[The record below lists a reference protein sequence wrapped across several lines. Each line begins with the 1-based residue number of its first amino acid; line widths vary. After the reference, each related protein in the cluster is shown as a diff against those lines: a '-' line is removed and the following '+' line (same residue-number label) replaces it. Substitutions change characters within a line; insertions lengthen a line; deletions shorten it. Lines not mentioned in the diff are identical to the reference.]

1 MPKHTEKML
10 DMYMTR
16 ALDMMNEAVR
26 FWNVDTLNKRIEV
39 YEKCLNR
46 LEGRIKR
53 TGGDPLNNSTFIS
66 LSDQIEVFRRSIWMK
81 ENVNRLKAC
90 FGERPE
96 TVSEEEW
103 RENKEKAVNE
113 ILSYVDTRPEL
124 RQSRYGIENDDELEY
139 AEVKISVDDSS
150 LNSNIHP
157 RRNNDLFA
165 LIGDAA
171 AEYDFPG
178 IAEKYPGHTPLLK
191 RKEGRENVT
200 TSLDERVWN
209 DLPDTEKKQ
218 LDPKRYEQTWKNYRW
233 DIRFE
238 KDPERALTQA
248 LSEKLSVDTVRT
260 ISKYPYVAEKYG
272 SETGLLD
279 EIYSK
284 KTLKEKI
291 DFDWQRAIQ
300 EEEYKKLSYN
310 DKEKLS
316 SHVAYKYFDTL
327 TPVEQYRENPKT
339 AVEEYIRKKTPLEEV
354 KKVEKEFPGVV
365 DKVWNDMS
373 WSQREGFDEDRFE
386 KEYRQYSWSKKVE
399 IDSKLAYRWFEKL
412 SPSEMYEES
421 QYQAFQYYKQNG
433 LTEEQL
439 QKVESDNPGA
449 MANYWESLTL
459 NEKRTLYKD
468 RFDKEFAALPWDKK
482 VQLDEKYA
490 EEYWKKLSN
499 PEKYNENQ
507 KRAEDEFSKNPIPWE
522 DVEKI
527 DREHPGYKDDYWK
540 TLSSD
545 VRFEHYLDEL
555 DRRTGYDPDKL
566 QDSSVYLRITQQ
578 GNSYI
583 NRCWQNSS
591 IKQKFE
597 WNPDLVS
604 KELIKNNIKTS
615 DLGNEGLSPKNIVDY
630 INNMTP
636 DQKLKLARA
645 AFDKQFAAKE
655 NWEEKVKYHKEEA
668 ERRFNEAKTIPDK
681 IKVDKGHTFDTL
693 RENKTP
699 LSTIEK
705 EAGATVKEE
714 YFSSLSAT
722 QKREI
727 YTEEYERRWNEADY
741 NDKKKLDPERA
752 KTEIFDPAPYEEKRK
767 LNKDDALKY
776 LSSLDEK
783 ERNMLHPEDA
793 LALKEKAIQEKNK
806 ANSSSKLSKE
816 TLADVENAKKYVDRV
831 LDKNGKINITAMHNP
846 FELSKNLALADK
858 ATIEDIYNLG
868 RIAREA
874 VFRDDLRS
882 KTELGKM
889 GLGTNSQEIYTFV
902 NELFNTSSKVILESY
917 GETIPE
923 TLTDEQKLSFKGK
936 LNEDGYVVLSDQ
948 QKEKLAGFI
957 RNLEPVEVESFSG
970 TGLEKRISVYH
981 NQSLSEGKT
990 LYENNPGMRQ
1000 PVENAVQNESLN
1012 AKADI
1017 EKANLN
1023 TVKEMNEAVLDL
1035 KDQYNA
1041 LRSHGPAIFDSKE
1054 YSNMKTAYNNFI
1066 KAYDN
1071 VLAGKHPDGKVNDKP
1086 EGLSFEDT
1094 TELKRLKDE
1103 MSKAAETYTKAKF
1116 AQKGGGID
1124 MHKTGQGADR
1134 LAFADAL
1141 SEFKISPKVANE
1153 ISSRQTEVKSKN
1165 GEIKKVSLS
1174 TLDRGSKRGR
1184 GHLEFHAKRL
1194 KEKEHERQAANNTN
1208 KQKKAAQM

>member
-1 MPKHTEKML
+1 MPRHTEKML
-10 DMYMTR
+10 DLYMIKT
-16 ALDMMNEAVR
+16 LDMMNDAAKYWDVSA
-26 FWNVDTLNKRIEV
+26 LKKRIEE
-39 YEKCLNR
+39 YQKGLIR
-46 LEGRIKR
+46 LETRIR
-53 TGGDPLNNSTFIS
+53 NNGGIPLNNKTCIS
-66 LSDQIEVFRRSIWMK
+66 LSDQIEVFRRSIWIK
-81 ENVNRLKAC
+81 ENAKRLRNS
-90 FGERPE
+90 FGENPDI
-96 TVSEEEW
+96 VSEEER

-113 ILSYVDTRPEL
+113 ILSYVDNLPEF
-124 RQSRYGIENDDELEY
+124 RQSTFSMANDDELEV
-139 AEVKISVDDSS
+139 AGIEISSDEAS
-150 LNSNIHP
+150 LNRSIHP
-157 RRNNDLFA
+157 RNDSDLFA
-165 LIGDAA
+165 LIGDVA

-178 IAEKYPGHTPLLK
+178 IAEEYPDHTPLLEK
-191 RKEGRENVT
+191 REGRRKVT
-200 TSLDERVWN
+200 TSLEELVWN

-218 LDPKRYEQTWKNYRW
+218 LDPKRYEKTWQNYHW
-233 DIRFE
+233 NTRFE
-238 KDPERALTQA
+238 KDPERALAQA
-248 LSEKLSVDTVRT
+248 LSEKLYVDTVRT
-260 ISKYPYVAEKYG
+260 ISKYPYVVEKYG

-291 DFDWQRAIQ
+291 DFDVNRAIQ
-300 EEEYKKLSYN
+300 EEEFRKLPYSE
-310 DKEKLS
+310 KERLS
-316 SHVAYKYFDTL
+316 IHAAYRYFGTL
-327 TPVEQYRENPKT
+327 TPVEQYREDPET
-339 AVEEYIRKKTPLEEV
+339 AIEEYIKKEAPLDEV

-365 DKVWNDMS
+365 DKVWDKMRWAQKEN
-373 WSQREGFDEDRFE
+373 FDKDRFE
-386 KEYRQYSWSKKVE
+386 TEYRQYSWSKKVE
-399 IDSKLAYRWFEKL
+399 MDRGFANRWFEKL

-421 QYQAFQYYKQNG
+421 QYQAFQYYKENR

-439 QKVESDNPGA
+439 RKVETDFPGS
-449 MANYWESLTL
+449 MDKYWDSLTL
-459 NEKRTLYKD
+459 DEKRNLYKD

-482 VQLDEKYA
+482 VQLDKTLA

-499 PEKYNENQ
+499 PERYNENQ

-527 DREHPGYKDDYWK
+527 DKEHPGYKDDYWK
-540 TLSSD
+540 KLSED
-545 VRFEHYLDEL
+545 VRFEHYIDEL
-555 DRRTGYDPDKL
+555 DRRTGYDPKKL
-566 QDSSVYLRITQQ
+566 QDSSVYSSITRQ
-578 GNSYI
+578 GRRYSD
-583 NRCWQNSS
+583 RCWQNSS

-597 WNPDLVS
+597 WNPYLVS
-604 KELIKNNIKTS
+604 KELIQNGVKTS
-615 DLGNEGLSPKNIVDY
+615 GLVNEGLSAKNIADY
-630 INNMTP
+630 INHMSP
-636 DQKLKLARA
+636 DEKLKLAKP
-645 AFDKQFAAKE
+645 AFDKQFAAKQ

-705 EAGATVKEE
+705 EAGVTVKEE
-714 YFSSLSAT
+714 YFSSLSAA
-722 QKREI
+722 QKRDI
-727 YTEEYERRWNEADY
+727 YTEEYDRRWNEADY
-741 NDKKKLDPERA
+741 NDKKKLDPERT

-816 TLADVENAKKYVDRV
+816 TLADVENAKKYVDRA

-902 NELFNTSSKVILESY
+902 NELFNTSSKVIPESY

-1000 PVENAVQNESLN
+1000 PVETAVQNESLN

-1023 TVKEMNEAVLDL
+1023 TIKEMNEAVLDL

-1141 SEFKISPKVANE
+1141 SEFKISPKVTNE
-1153 ISSRQTEVKSKN
+1153 ISARQNEVKSKN

-1174 TLDRGSKRGR
+1174 TLERGSKRGR

-1194 KEKEHERQAANNTN
+1194 KEREHERQAANNTD